1 MKGIV
6 QIYRALFS
14 SRLFPLHFQYIN
26 GCFVR
31 VHGEIIQSL
40 QLQRFSCVKQCTIVF
55 ALIPL
60 CQKIDYFDV
69 GLYNLR
75 NFTIPPTLQQADS
88 WTYDASETSKTACI
102 QEMMA
107 LVEKDLIPLFEKCSE
122 CKETLA
128 ALLDLEMR
136 FYQNACAARRLWG
149 KESWIPALGNGINL
163 YDGRKYCMALKA
175 ENYSMASRIMQ
186 AYLET
191 HLHSLHCT
199 EPKQPEHVLRRL
211 EKAIQHEQAEL
222 AYIEA
227 RNTTYFSE
235 LLAENERYTRKILKK
250 SGVHLEQA

>member
-75 NFTIPPTLQQADS
+75 DFTIPPTLQQADS
-88 WTYDASETSKTACI
+88 WTYDASEASKTACI
-102 QEMMA
+102 QEMLA

-122 CKETLA
+122 CKETLS

-136 FYQNACAARRLWG
+136 KRTAFFASHSSLYILRVCPAPHGSKKYGCSPAHHGILR
-149 KESWIPALGNGINL
+149 ESRFFSVSSQESDSSLNL
-163 YDGRKYCMALKA
+163 
-175 ENYSMASRIMQ
+175 
-186 AYLET
+186 
-191 HLHSLHCT
+191 
-199 EPKQPEHVLRRL
+199 
-211 EKAIQHEQAEL
+211 
-222 AYIEA
+222 
-227 RNTTYFSE
+227 
-235 LLAENERYTRKILKK
+235 
-250 SGVHLEQA
+250 

>member
-60 CQKIDYFDV
+60 RQKIDYFDV

-75 NFTIPPTLQQADS
+75 DFTIPPTLQQADS
-88 WTYDASETSKTACI
+88 WTYDASEASKTACI
-102 QEMMA
+102 QEMLA

-122 CKETLA
+122 CKETLS

-149 KESWIPALGNGINL
+149 KECWIPALGNGINL

-175 ENYSMASRIMQ
+175 EDYSMASRIVQ

-199 EPKQPEHVLRRL
+199 EPKQPEHVLRKL
-211 EKAIQHEQAEL
+211 EKAIQYEQAEL
-222 AYIEA
+222 SYIAA

-235 LLAENERYTRKILKK
+235 LLAENERYTRKILEQ
-250 SGVHLEQA
+250 SGVHLEQV

>member
-75 NFTIPPTLQQADS
+75 DFTIPPTLQQADS
-88 WTYDASETSKTACI
+88 WTYDASEASKTACI
-102 QEMMA
+102 QEMLA

-122 CKETLA
+122 CKETLS

-136 FYQNACAARRLWG
+136 FYPPSAGSVQQHPPACLIIVKVLCFRSK
-149 KESWIPALGNGINL
+149 KEGT
-163 YDGRKYCMALKA
+163 K
-175 ENYSMASRIMQ
+175 
-186 AYLET
+186 
-191 HLHSLHCT
+191 
-199 EPKQPEHVLRRL
+199 PECLDFQGLSDLVLL
-211 EKAIQHEQAEL
+211 SH
-222 AYIEA
+222 
-227 RNTTYFSE
+227 N
-235 LLAENERYTRKILKK
+235 NP
-250 SGVHLEQA
+250 